1 MRHASIAAAEES
13 NELAMNCIDR
23 PRRRCLDAPS
33 VIGSQKWERIITT
46 KDTKITKFGDWFIG
60 TLRHLVG
67 ETVLTA
73 NSEETYLEGI

>member
-1 MRHASIAAAEES
+1 MRPASLAA
-13 NELAMNCIDR
+13 
-23 PRRRCLDAPS
+23 
-33 VIGSQKWERIITT
+33 KWERIFTK